1 MTRQTNGK
9 GSDEKVRKRSTDPQ
23 LPNKRLQQEIK
34 KRASADETL
43 PTAKLLLDAVISQS
57 PVPMAVVTSDG
68 KIEILNE
75 AGKETL
81 GLSDHEIKPGMG
93 FSKARKLWQ
102 TFDAGGNLIPFEQS
116 PPILALEGKVVS
128 GKEMRIVRKDGIER
142 WHEID
147 AVPIYNKKG
156 DVIASFMAFPD
167 ITDRWQANESLRKA
181 HAYLEQ
187 HNEKKSVE
195 LLKVSK
201 ELQDEIEERKAAERA
216 VLEARKYAKNIVDTI
231 RDPMVV
237 LDADL
242 KVVSASRSF
251 YKTSRLT
258 PAQIYGKLFYT
269 INNNQWDIPK
279 LRSLLEKILPK
290 NIYFEN
296 FEIEHDF
303 DRMGSRILHLNA
315 RRLHGDT
322 GQSGLVLLCIEDVTA
337 RVLQKRKAVKNGQR
351 HKAAAQLANIGHWEL
366 DLVTHTLFWSDEI
379 YRMFELEPQEFGAT
393 FDSFLE
399 RVHPDDREFV
409 ERSYADSVKK
419 KTGYD
424 IVHRLALK
432 SGRIKHVHEKCKTEY
447 DEDGNPLR
455 SLGTVQDIT
464 ERIRKKQ
471 GFSGI
476 IGRNSKMRELF
487 EMIRELSDVNMPV
500 LIQGESGTGKELI
513 ATAIHREGVRAR
525 KPFVPVNCSALPEG
539 LLESELFGHVKGAF
553 TGALRDK
560 KGRFELAHGGTL
572 FLDEIVN
579 LPKFVQVKLLRVL
592 QEGTFERVGDEKT
605 ISVDVRIISAANRDL
620 MPEVKKGNFR
630 EDLYYRINVVPIH
643 LPPLRERK
651 NDIPLLVEKFFEKA
665 AQEGL
670 ISEGLSREALA
681 VMIDYSWP
689 GNIREL
695 QSAIKFALV
704 KSRNQR
710 IKPEH
715 LPLEIIKNTTIQVTR
730 SPSGKLSP
738 ENVRSALSQ
747 TVGNKSKA
755 AKLLGVGRATLYR
768 FLSEHPEIQ

>member
-1 MTRQTNGK
+1 
-9 GSDEKVRKRSTDPQ
+9 
-23 LPNKRLQQEIK
+23 
-34 KRASADETL
+34 
-43 PTAKLLLDAVISQS
+43 
-57 PVPMAVVTSDG
+57 
-68 KIEILNE
+68 
-75 AGKETL
+75 
-81 GLSDHEIKPGMG
+81 
-93 FSKARKLWQ
+93 
-102 TFDAGGNLIPFEQS
+102 
-116 PPILALEGKVVS
+116 
-128 GKEMRIVRKDGIER
+128 
-142 WHEID
+142 
-147 AVPIYNKKG
+147 
-156 DVIASFMAFPD
+156 
-167 ITDRWQANESLRKA
+167 
-181 HAYLEQ
+181 
-187 HNEKKSVE
+187 
-195 LLKVSK
+195 
-201 ELQDEIEERKAAERA
+201 
-216 VLEARKYAKNIVDTI
+216 
-231 RDPMVV
+231 
-237 LDADL
+237 
-242 KVVSASRSF
+242 
-251 YKTSRLT
+251 
-258 PAQIYGKLFYT
+258 
-269 INNNQWDIPK
+269 
-279 LRSLLEKILPK
+279 
-290 NIYFEN
+290 
-296 FEIEHDF
+296 
-303 DRMGSRILHLNA
+303 
-315 RRLHGDT
+315 
-322 GQSGLVLLCIEDVTA
+322 
-337 RVLQKRKAVKNGQR
+337 
-351 HKAAAQLANIGHWEL
+351 
-366 DLVTHTLFWSDEI
+366 
-379 YRMFELEPQEFGAT
+379 
-393 FDSFLE
+393 
-399 RVHPDDREFV
+399 
-409 ERSYADSVKK
+409 
-419 KTGYD
+419 
-424 IVHRLALK
+424 
-432 SGRIKHVHEKCKTEY
+432 
-447 DEDGNPLR
+447 
-455 SLGTVQDIT
+455 
-464 ERIRKKQ
+464 
-471 GFSGI
+471 
-476 IGRNSKMRELF
+476 

-500 LIQGESGTGKELI
+500 LIHGESGTGKELI

-572 FLDEIVN
+572 FLDEIVD

-651 NDIPLLVEKFFEKA
+651 NDIPLLVEKFFERA

-670 ISEGLSREALA
+670 ISEGLTREALA